1 MQTVQCV
8 DCGSDYNI
16 RRRHLGWMT
25 CLDCGEHNSRQ
36 HKHTIVPMHKSN
48 YQPITDLNLLKGIN
62 SKTGWF

>member
-16 RRRHLGWMT
+16 RRRMHGWLT
-25 CLDCGEHNSRQ
+25 CLDCGELDAKQ
-36 HKHTIVPMHKSN
+36 VKHTIVPMHKSN